1 MRPASFLAATKPL
14 PPRRCPVRTSF
25 PRTSGYSDAPRTPG
39 DIDRMTP
46 LLIALPVF
54 ALSGLGLTLWLRHKQ
69 ASASQPAAQAAERSA
84 AQLSKLRWR
93 DFAKLVL
100 QAMHKRG
107 YRPSS
112 EDGLPADG
120 IPTDGSDIVLER
132 NGERTLL
139 SCKYG
144 SASVV
149 GAQALLGLAKSATLR
164 GTQRVIVVTPGRFD
178 EEAARIAQQQDIELI
193 DGQSL
198 WPEVRPYIPN
208 AEASGAA
215 PVAAAPAPKALALA
229 WGGAAVIGA
238 LAWTVAQGMQAPAE
252 DDMPPAPM
260 VAAAPA
266 RASQPA
272 EPKTAA
278 PIAPVPTDPKELDKR
293 RQEAANAISTLFG
306 VSRALWSTQST
317 LLVYLSSEEA
327 DPTTD
332 LCPLLERYPELAASR
347 VQLQPPADSKKPVR
361 FKQCRTY

>member
-1 MRPASFLAATKPL
+1 MRPAVFFVARRPMRHRVLPARPFRVPVGIVTPLASP
-14 PPRRCPVRTSF
+14 
-25 PRTSGYSDAPRTPG
+25 SDTA
-39 DIDRMTP
+39 RMTP
-46 LLIALPVF
+46 SLIALVVF
-54 ALSGLGLTLWLRHKQ
+54 ALAGLGLTLWLRSKP
-69 ASASQPAAQAAERSA
+69 AGPVSAGQAAERSA

-107 YRPSS
+107 YKLAD
-112 EDGLPADG
+112 EEGLPADG

-132 NGERTLL
+132 NGERALL

-164 GTQRVIVVTPGRFD
+164 GTQHVIVVTPGRVD
-178 EEAARIAQQQDIELI
+178 EEAARIAQQQNIELI

-198 WPEVRPYIPN
+198 WPEVRPYIANPD
-208 AEASGAA
+208 AA
-215 PVAAAPAPKALALA
+215 DTAPAPAAPAPKALALA
-229 WGGAAVIGA
+229 WAGAAVLGA
-238 LAWTVAQGMQAPAE
+238 LAWMVAQGMQAPAE
-252 DDMPPAPM
+252 DDMPPPPPVVAHAPQATPSHEQK
-260 VAAAPA
+260 AA
-266 RASQPA
+266 
-272 EPKTAA
+272 TND
-278 PIAPVPTDPKELDKR
+278 APVPTDPAALEKR

-347 VQLQPPADSKKPVR
+347 VQLQPPANSKKPVR